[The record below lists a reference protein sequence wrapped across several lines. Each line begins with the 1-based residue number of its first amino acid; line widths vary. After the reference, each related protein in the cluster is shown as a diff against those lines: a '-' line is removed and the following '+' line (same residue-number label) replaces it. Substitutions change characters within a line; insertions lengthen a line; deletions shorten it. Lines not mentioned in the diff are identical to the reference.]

1 MIPEIGGKPKQ
12 RVEEGGGGNG
22 WGGWLIGLAM
32 MRELRQWWVS
42 FGGGGE
48 EVDESVRVCGWGWWE
63 SVKLKPLWRMIVWA
77 LWELRAWEEKK
88 EKRQKERDE
97 ILFYVMACGLQG
109 SRKAKLGLAEKLDHM
124 DLLFTI
130 QIVCIAI
137 LLWSQTGPW
146 KRKNLCLMCGG
157 KMEVKLAHKVISN
170 GCPNGI
176 KGMKRFTRS
185 WVQNF

>member
-12 RVEEGGGGNG
+12 WAEEGGGGNG
-22 WGGWLIGLAM
+22 WGGWWIGLAM

-88 EKRQKERDE
+88 EKKQKERDE

-109 SRKAKLGLAEKLDHM
+109 SRKGSEVGSSREIRPYGLTVYNTNCVHCN
-124 DLLFTI
+124 T
-130 QIVCIAI
+130 VVVTN
-137 LLWSQTGPW
+137 WP
-146 KRKNLCLMCGG
+146 
-157 KMEVKLAHKVISN
+157 
-170 GCPNGI
+170 
-176 KGMKRFTRS
+176 MK
-185 WVQNF
+185 